1 MANKNGRAR
10 DTSID
15 DRVLAVAARHLAEVG
30 YDGMSV
36 HAVASDA
43 GTTRQAIYRR
53 WATKAELAAAVVTA
67 IPDGSHEGPSGDAY
81 SDLARELAD
90 FRSGVSRPGR
100 MSLVGTMLQDGTDDE
115 VRARYRERVVAPRRA
130 RIRSILERAV
140 ASGVLP
146 ADADLDVVVTMAT
159 GSWYARALAGEAVP
173 DDWAER
179 TARAIWRAAGGAV

>member
-15 DRVLAVAARHLAEVG
+15 DRILAVAARHLAEFG

-36 HAVASDA
+36 HGVAADA
-43 GTTRQAIYRR
+43 GTTRQALYRR
-53 WATKAELAAAVVTA
+53 WATKAELAAAVVA
-67 IPDGSHEGPSGDAY
+67 QIPRGDAP
-81 SDLARELAD
+81 SDDGDPFLDLVSELGD

-100 MSLVGTMLQDGTDDE
+100 MSLVGTMLQDGTDDD

-130 RIRSILERAV
+130 RIRAILERGEV
-140 ASGVLP
+140 A
-146 ADADLDVVVTMAT
+146 ADADLDIVVTMAT
-159 GSWYARALAGEAVP
+159 GSWYARALAGEPVP

-179 TARAIWRAAGGAV
+179 TAAAVWRAAGGVPA